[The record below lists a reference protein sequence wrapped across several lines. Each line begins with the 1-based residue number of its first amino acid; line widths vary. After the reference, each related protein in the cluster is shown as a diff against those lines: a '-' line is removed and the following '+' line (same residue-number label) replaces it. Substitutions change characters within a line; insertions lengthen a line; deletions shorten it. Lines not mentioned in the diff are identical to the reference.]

1 MLNLLTEKNGKNTW
15 LISPNPIIAR
25 REYNTIILKAVSTP
39 VHMILQYWFVSFL
52 ISYSIHR
59 KTPMI
64 SRIITNIPN
73 IPALPNNRRSIPGV
87 SSISSYFRTLC
98 AILWS
103 RMALYTM
110 GTPKSANSP
119 GRLHNFIRNSRLFIR
134 NHPLRTAIVKMITC
148 ASTTMNVKKYCREII
163 LSRHTTPAIASS
175 RRTSPYPPFR

>member
-1 MLNLLTEKNGKNTW
+1 MSLSEHPGLLPYTAQSSCSLCGQLRLRQYLIVPVHMKKRPQKNIIKIEGTPIAEPVDRKKTEKTPG

-87 SSISSYFRTLC
+87 SSY
-98 AILWS
+98 
-103 RMALYTM
+103 
-110 GTPKSANSP
+110 P
-119 GRLHNFIRNSRLFIR
+119 GIFGHSVRSCGPGWPCI
-134 NHPLRTAIVKMITC
+134 PWEPQKAP
-148 ASTTMNVKKYCREII
+148 AAREDSII
-163 LSRHTTPAIASS
+163 L
-175 RRTSPYPPFR
+175 